1 MPAPATRSRPK
12 GTQPRM
18 KRARRWM
25 GAFVA
30 LVGLGSCLEAATPPP
45 QSVPVPAPVTVATPP
60 PPVPRAP
67 SVPLGDFVFK
77 GSMIQGGVLIGSAP
91 AGTTRLTFNGAAV
104 PVAPD
109 GKFLVAF
116 DRDAPSLA
124 TVTAALDDGRII
136 SRTLTVNPRAWN
148 ISRLSTLPKFPVP
161 MPQFEALRPAELTQI
176 NAARRID
183 SGSEGWRQPFLWP
196 ATGRISTLFG
206 SQRIY
211 KNGEAGSYHSGID
224 IAVPAGTPVLAPADG
239 VVILAS
245 DHPFL
250 LEGNLLMIDHGMG
263 LNSALMH
270 LSRIVVTN
278 GQAVKRGQIVAY
290 SGATG
295 RVTGAHLHWTLRW
308 RDAKIDPLLVAG
320 PMPGGR

>member
-1 MPAPATRSRPK
+1 
-12 GTQPRM
+12 M

-30 LVGLGSCLEAATPPP
+30 LVALGSCLEAATPPP
-45 QSVPVPAPVTVATPP
+45 QSAPAPVTVATPP
-60 PPVPRAP
+60 PPPPKMAP
-67 SVPLGDFVFK
+67 VPLGDFVFK
-77 GSMIQGGVLIGSAP
+77 GSMTQGGVLIGTAP
-91 AGTTRLTFNGAAV
+91 TGATRLEFNGSAV

-109 GKFLVAF
+109 GKFLIAF
-116 DRDAPSLA
+116 DRDAQPTA
-124 TVTAALDDGRII
+124 TITATLDDGRIVT
-136 SRTLTVNPRAWN
+136 RTLTVSPRAWN

-161 MPQFEALRPAELTQI
+161 MPQFEKIRPGEIAQI
-176 NAARRID
+176 NAARRQAT
-183 SGSEGWRQPFLWP
+183 GSEGWRQPFLWP

-211 KNGEAGSYHSGID
+211 KDGQAGSYHSGID

-245 DHPFL
+245 DHAFL

-263 LNSALMH
+263 FNSALMH

-278 GQAVKRGQIVAY
+278 GQSVKRGQVVAY

-320 PMPGGR
+320 PMPGTR

>member
-1 MPAPATRSRPK
+1 
-12 GTQPRM
+12 M
-18 KRARRWM
+18 KRARRWI
-25 GAFVA
+25 GAFTA
-30 LVGLGSCLEAATPPP
+30 LVVLGSCLEAATPPP
-45 QSVPVPAPVTVATPP
+45 QSAPPPVPVTVATPP
-60 PPVPRAP
+60 PPPPEMAP
-67 SVPLGDFVFK
+67 VPLGDFAFK
-77 GSMIQGGVLIGSAP
+77 GSMIQGGVLLGDAP
-91 AGTTRLTFNGAAV
+91 TGTTRLEFNGAAV
-104 PVAPD
+104 PVAAD
-109 GKFLVAF
+109 GKFLIAF
-116 DRDAPSLA
+116 DRDAPPTATITATLDTGR
-124 TVTAALDDGRII
+124 TVT
-136 SRTLTVNPRAWN
+136 RTLTVNPRAWN

-161 MPQFEALRPAELTQI
+161 MPQFEKLRPPEVALI
-176 NAARRID
+176 NAARRQAT
-183 SGSEGWRQPFLWP
+183 GSEGWRQPLLWP

-211 KNGEAGSYHSGID
+211 KDGQAGSYHSGID

-245 DHPFL
+245 DHAFL

-270 LSRIVVTN
+270 LSRIVVTD
-278 GQAVKRGQIVAY
+278 GQTVKRGQVVAY

-320 PMPGGR
+320 PMPGKR

>member
-1 MPAPATRSRPK
+1 
-12 GTQPRM
+12 M
-18 KRARRWM
+18 KRARRWI
-25 GAFVA
+25 GGLAA
-30 LVGLGSCLEAATPPP
+30 LLALGSCIAASAPPLRP
-45 QSVPVPAPVTVATPP
+45 VPIAAAAAVPVVPP
-60 PPVPRAP
+60 PPAPTPVP
-67 SVPLGDFVFK
+67 SGDFTLT
-77 GSMIQGGVLIGSAP
+77 GSMTQGGVLIGNAP
-91 AGTTRLTFNGAAV
+91 AGTAQLTFNGDAV

-109 GKFLVAF
+109 GTFLVAF
-116 DRDAPSLA
+116 DRDAPTTA
-124 TVTAALDDGRII
+124 TLVATLGDGRSV
-136 SRTLTVNPRAWN
+136 SRALTVSPRAWD
-148 ISRLSTLPKFPVP
+148 ISRLSSLPKYPVP
-161 MPQFEALRPAELTQI
+161 APQFEKLRPAELDQI

-183 SGSEGWRQPFLWP
+183 SGSNGWRQPFMWP

-211 KNGEAGSYHSGID
+211 KNGEAGQYHSGID

-270 LSRIVVTN
+270 LSRIIVTA
-278 GQAVKRGQIVAY
+278 GQVVKRGQVVAY

-308 RDAKIDPLLVAG
+308 RNAKIDPLLVAG
-320 PMPGGR
+320 PMPGR